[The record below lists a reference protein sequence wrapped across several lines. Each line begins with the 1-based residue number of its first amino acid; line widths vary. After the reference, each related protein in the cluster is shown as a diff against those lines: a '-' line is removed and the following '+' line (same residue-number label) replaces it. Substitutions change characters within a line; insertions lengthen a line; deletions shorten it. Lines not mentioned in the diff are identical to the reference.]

1 MAIHMKVNS
10 QTIKDKVKAKKHSQI
25 RLKEKDTSLITF
37 YKVKVLLNMLM
48 VQYIMVI
55 SNLE

>member
-10 QTIKDKVKAKKHSQI
+10 QTIKDKVKVKKHSQI
-25 RLKEKDTSLITF
+25 KLKEKDISLITF

>member
-1 MAIHMKVNS
+1 MKVNS
-10 QTIKDKVKAKKHSQI
+10 QTIKDKVKVKKHSQI
-25 RLKEKDTSLITF
+25 KLKEKDISLITF

>member
-1 MAIHMKVNS
+1 MVIHMKVNS
-10 QTIKDKVKAKKHSQI
+10 QTIKDKVKVKKHSQI